1 MLNNYQIQYLAK
13 LTNLNLYYI
22 DDTTI
27 SGIGKSKNENIIKCP
42 YENFKVGMGL
52 SDIRFHWLLG
62 DNNFMAGGNVLN
74 WIWGEN
80 KNEDVDFFF
89 KNAESAE
96 NFILFLE
103 SVGARMTK
111 ETGYARTLFEE
122 KSKAI
127 IQVVGNIN
135 NSAIGVPHGEISE
148 ILGSFDIEV
157 CKFAVD
163 VENVYFTQAA
173 IQHLIRLQLET
184 TESIKP
190 DKAIYRI
197 NKYIKKGFYP
207 GSTVLSG
214 LKYARKTDIF

>member
-1 MLNNYQIQYLAK
+1 MLNSYQIQYLAK
-13 LTNLNLYYI
+13 LANLSLYYI

-27 SGIGKSKNENIIKCP
+27 SGVGKAKSKVFIKCP
-42 YENFKVGMGL
+42 YKNFKIGMGID
-52 SDIRFHWLLG
+52 DIRFHWLLG

-103 SVGARMTK
+103 SVGAKMTK

-127 IQVVGNIN
+127 IQVVGNVS
-135 NSAIGVPHGEISE
+135 NSSLGVPHGDVSE

-163 VENVYFTQAA
+163 LENVYFTQTAL
-173 IQHLIRLQLET
+173 QHLIRLQLET
-184 TESIKP
+184 TDSIKL
-190 DKAIYRI
+190 DKAVYRI

-207 GSTVLSG
+207 GETVLHG
-214 LKYARKTDIF
+214 LKYERKTDLF